1 MMRNGSPLMFVE
13 DNETDIMC
21 LKRAFEKNGVSKP
34 IVTAANGEEA
44 LAYLNGEITAEDSS
58 GVRMPNLILLDL
70 NMPIMNG
77 FEFLAVV
84 KADERLR
91 SIPVIVLTSST
102 SKMDMNDSYKNSVAG
117 YIEKPLD
124 PEEYSEIMKI
134 LDQYWSLN
142 YLPTLN

>member
-1 MMRNGSPLMFVE
+1 MRNGSPLMIVE
-13 DNETDIMC
+13 DNETDVMC

-44 LAYLNGEITAEDSS
+44 LAYLNGETVLEDSS
-58 GVRMPNLILLDL
+58 GVRTPNLILLDL

-77 FEFLAVV
+77 FEFLAVI

-102 SKMDMNDSYKNSVAG
+102 SKMDM
-117 YIEKPLD
+117 KP
-124 PEEYSEIMKI
+124 PG
-134 LDQYWSLN
+134 
-142 YLPTLN
+142 

>member
-1 MMRNGSPLMFVE
+1 MRNGSPLMIVE
-13 DNETDIMC
+13 DNETDIMGI
-21 LKRAFEKNGVSKP
+21 KRALKKNGVSKP
-34 IVTAANGEEA
+34 IITAANGEEA
-44 LAYLNGEITAEDSS
+44 LKYLNGEKSTEDDS
-58 GVRMPNLILLDL
+58 GNQVPNLILLDL

-77 FEFLAVV
+77 FEFLKVV

-102 SKMDMNDSYKNSVAG
+102 SKVDMNDSYKNSVAG

-124 PEEYSEIMKI
+124 PEEYSEIIKI
-134 LDQYWSLN
+134 LDQYWTLN